1 MDTPAQIIS
10 AISGLTLIL
19 IVLWDA
25 FETVILPRRVT
36 RRVRLARLFYR
47 LVWRLWLR
55 VAAVVSKITGREAN
69 LSYFGPLS
77 LIMLLSVWAF
87 GLVCGFALL
96 LWADGSAVKVLDGNA
111 DFLTDLYLSGT
122 TFFTLGLGDV
132 VPRTRLARLLIVIE
146 AGMGIGFLALL
157 VGYFPALNQ
166 SFSRREVNISLLD
179 ARAGSPATA
188 GEMLRRHS
196 GEGGPDALRALF
208 ADWEIWSA
216 ELLESHLSYPVLA
229 YFRSQHDNQSWVAAL
244 TAVMDASAL
253 VIAGASNF
261 EQACQRQAQLTFAI
275 TEHTV
280 FDLSYIFG
288 LAPSEPKHDRL
299 PPSELARLRAV
310 LAESG
315 LMLREGEDA
324 DAMLAELRGKYEP
337 YLNSLSAHLRMD
349 IPPWLP
355 GPGWVDN
362 WQTSFWNP
370 SGGPRVRPGR
380 VKGRHF

>member
-1 MDTPAQIIS
+1 MDTPLQILS
-10 AISGLTLIL
+10 AVSGITLIL

-36 RRVRLARLFYR
+36 RRVRLARLFYK
-47 LVWRLWLR
+47 LAWRMWLR
-55 VAAVVSKITGREAN
+55 AAAAVSRITGREAN

-96 LWADGSAVKVLDGNA
+96 LWADGSAVKVVDGTA

-132 VPRTRLARLLIVIE
+132 VPRTRLARLLIVTE

-188 GEMLRRHS
+188 GEMLRRHG

-253 VIAGASNF
+253 VMAGAVNF
-261 EQACQRQAQLTFAI
+261 EQACQRQAELTFAI
-275 TEHTV
+275 TYHTV
-280 FDLSYIFG
+280 SDLSYIFG
-288 LAPSEPKHDRL
+288 VAPSRPEHDRL
-299 PPSELARLRAV
+299 PPSELARLRTV

-315 LMLREGEDA
+315 LLLREGEDA
-324 DAMLAELRGKYEP
+324 DAALAELRRRYEP
-337 YLNSLSAHLRMD
+337 FLNSLSAYLKMEL
-349 IPPWLP
+349 PPWLP
-355 GPGWVDN
+355 GTGWVDN
-362 WQTSFWNP
+362 WQTSFWGSAASP
-370 SGGPRVRPGR
+370 KVRMGS